1 MVGFLFLTSFIIL
14 AGGGSLLLLGS
25 NSPPV
30 WVFWVLAIFIAVFAG
45 GSLIL
50 VAAMIFS
57 FVTMG
62 LTFLNILSIDPNV
75 NERRTKCGF
84 VFMTFYCLV
93 DALRG
98 SAFLA
103 LVVFSAVMHLDDN
116 IEQPDNKTCGTTLH
130 KVMYF
135 LYWLQV
141 I

>member
-1 MVGFLFLTSFIIL
+1 
-14 AGGGSLLLLGS
+14 
-25 NSPPV
+25 
-30 WVFWVLAIFIAVFAG
+30 
-45 GSLIL
+45 
-50 VAAMIFS
+50 MIFS